1 MNDIAVKENFKWFAK
16 TGYAA
21 RGVIYL
27 IVGGLAVLAAFGQG
41 GETTDSKGA
50 FMTVMNQPFGN
61 VLVFILVV
69 GLLGYSSWRFVQAIK
84 DTDNHGTGAKGIAV
98 RGGLFVSSVTH
109 LFLAGW
115 GINLLMG
122 DSGGSSQG
130 AGGFLSSELGQWTLA
145 IAGVAVIGA
154 GVAHL
159 YKGWT
164 AHFEPYMNI
173 PSDKDYLARPICRFG
188 LIARGVVWC
197 IVGGLFINAALVAR
211 DGDVKGISDA
221 LHYIQNSAY
230 GPWLLAVVAAGLFAF
245 GVYSV
250 LESAYR
256 KIDTSSV

>member
-1 MNDIAVKENFKWFAK
+1 MNEIAVKENFKWFAK
-16 TGYAA
+16 MGYAT

-27 IVGGLAVLAAFGQG
+27 IVGGLAVLAAFGRG

-50 FMTVMNQPFGN
+50 FMTVMNQPFGEI
-61 VLVFILVV
+61 LVSILVV
-69 GLLGYSSWRFVQAIK
+69 GLSGYSSWRFVQAVK
-84 DTDNHGTGAKGIAV
+84 DTDNHGTDAKGIAV
-98 RGGLFVSSVTH
+98 RSGLFISGIMH

-122 DSGGSSQG
+122 DSDDSSQDG
-130 AGGFLSSELGQWTLA
+130 RFLSSELGQWSLV

-154 GVAHL
+154 GVAHF

-164 AHFEPYMNI
+164 ARFERYMNI
-173 PSDKDYLARPICRFG
+173 PTDKNYIARPICRFG

-197 IVGGLFINAALVAR
+197 VVGGLFINAALVAR
-211 DGDVKGISDA
+211 DGEVKGISDA
-221 LHYIQNSAY
+221 LRYIQNSGY